1 MKYVLPSSEIR
12 DWWSAST
19 RSPDSQLDA
28 YILREICDV
37 KLNCFEIKKSCYF
50 DSILSKQCT
59 DIVFTDWQSVFS
71 RRLLELQIRWPMAC
85 GLQVQV
91 WNITH
96 NTNFR
101 TRQALER
108 RTTSELWVY
117 CFFLESSFRQ
127 GSIYG
132 MGCQIW
138 QFLATHSQRNWSEQC
153 YWHGIFTFKEFFMKI
168 NGRNSIDNPGIFI
181 QNRHRILPGIDN
193 GDPTP

>member
-96 NTNFR
+96 NTNLW
-101 TRQALER
+101 TRQNFEFI
-108 RTTSELWVY
+108 V
-117 CFFLESSFRQ
+117 FFLRAASVRDPFMEWDVRF
-127 GSIYG
+127 GN
-132 MGCQIW
+132 
-138 QFLATHSQRNWSEQC
+138 FLLHRTQRNRSEQC
-153 YWHGIFTFKEFFMKI
+153 YWLGIFTV
-168 NGRNSIDNPGIFI
+168 
-181 QNRHRILPGIDN
+181 
-193 GDPTP
+193 